1 MQYESSKQSVGTQVS
16 PKQIE
21 EDTRAYEIDRK
32 IQEVTTELKNLNE
45 TVEIRSFN
53 TLKGNNNLVFYHNTL
68 IETEMIPEDKISW
81 SVMWLDYRPKEY
93 IDQSVVR
100 DNMIDNES
108 NIETVLSEYEIVDDR
123 PLNPCGRTGFAFMI

>member
-1 MQYESSKQSVGTQVS
+1 
-16 PKQIE
+16 
-21 EDTRAYEIDRK
+21 
-32 IQEVTTELKNLNE
+32 
-45 TVEIRSFN
+45 
-53 TLKGNNNLVFYHNTL
+53 
-68 IETEMIPEDKISW
+68 MIPEDKISW